1 MALAVLTTGEGWH
14 NYHHAFPWDYR
25 AEEFG
30 GNMTNLTTILLDMFA
45 KIGWA
50 YDCKKPSAELVRQVA
65 SKYGD
70 GSWKKIPAEIPECN

>member
-1 MALAVLTTGEGWH
+1 MALAILTTGEGWH

-30 GNMTNLTTILLDMFA
+30 GNMTNPTTILLDLFA

-50 YDCKKPSAELVRQVA
+50 YDRKTPSEDLIRQVA
-65 SKYGD
+65 NKYGD
-70 GSWKKIPAEIPECN
+70 GSWQEVSAECN